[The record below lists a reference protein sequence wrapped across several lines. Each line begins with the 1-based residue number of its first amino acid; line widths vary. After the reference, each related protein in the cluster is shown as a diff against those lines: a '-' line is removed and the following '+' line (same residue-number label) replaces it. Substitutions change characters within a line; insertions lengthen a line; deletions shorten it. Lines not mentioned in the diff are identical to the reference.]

1 MRMAAKGGCPMGATR
16 TRSQSPTPDPKAK
29 TGSPRRPPAERT
41 GGTQMKRT
49 LKRAVAAAGL
59 CAGLSLYALGAS
71 ATLKPGDTAPDFTA
85 QASLGGKTY
94 TYSLADALKKGP
106 VVLYF
111 YPAAFTKG
119 CTIEAHEFAEAVDE
133 YKKYGATVIG
143 VSHDNIDTL
152 TQFSVSECRS
162 KFPVAADADTKVIGA
177 YDAAMPMHNS
187 MANRVSYV
195 IAPDGKI
202 IYEYTSLSPDKHV
215 ENTMRAVKEWA
226 QTHKSP

>member
-1 MRMAAKGGCPMGATR
+1 MSLVLA
-16 TRSQSPTPDPKAK
+16 
-29 TGSPRRPPAERT
+29 GS
-41 GGTQMKRT
+41 
-49 LKRAVAAAGL
+49 LSAGL
-59 CAGLSLYALGAS
+59 VLYASTAS
-71 ATLKPGDTAPDFTA
+71 ATLKPGDAAPDFTA
-85 QASLGGKTY
+85 QASLGGNTY

-133 YKKYGATVIG
+133 YRKYGATVIG
-143 VSHDNIDTL
+143 VSHDNIETL
-152 TQFSVSECRS
+152 TKFSVSECRS
-162 KFPVAADADTKVIGA
+162 KFPVAADKDRKIIDE
-177 YDAAMPMHNS
+177 YDAGMPMRMP

-215 ENTMRAVKEWA
+215 ENTFKAVKDWA
-226 QTHKSP
+226 ATHRQP